1 MYLHTKVTATFHFK
15 SGLIH
20 CLATP
25 TSLPSTLE
33 PFIVYNFFQLFSCPS
48 VKIYQDIKVH
58 LCIYLYILV
67 YTLQVQVCPSINHN
81 KQVYINIYLYSTAC
95 LYKMS
100 SNGVNR
106 SVCPHPCQ
114 VGIGRPWPRHDACFK
129 SPSLL
134 AQGGSQEICACL

>member
-1 MYLHTKVTATFHFK
+1 MYWYIQVHTIMYLHTKVTATFHFK

-48 VKIYQDIKVH
+48 VKIYRDIKVH

-67 YTLQVQVCPSINHN
+67 YTLQVQVYPSIYHN

-100 SNGVNR
+100 SYGVNR
-106 SVCPHPCQ
+106 FCSSSSMS
-114 VGIGRPWPRHDACFK
+114 GRNWPA
-129 SPSLL
+129 L
-134 AQGGSQEICACL
+134 ASA